1 MSISVN
7 KKVRKLTEWMEV
19 VDKREWTKVRSLK

>member
-19 VDKREWTKVRSLK
+19 VDKREWTKVRSLR

>member
-1 MSISVN
+1 MSIGVN

-19 VDKREWTKVRSLK
+19 VDKREWTKVRSLR

>member
-7 KKVRKLTEWMEV
+7 KKVRKLTEWLEV
-19 VDKREWTKVRSLK
+19 VDKREWTKVRSLR